1 MLSCFIKI
9 FVEVN
14 NLLKKLVI
22 LKKIF
27 NLEFKIKIFNLEI
40 KIKILNLEFK
50 IKINSYVL

>member
-27 NLEFKIKIFNLEI
+27 NLEFKIKILNLEI